1 MNEDTIKKFEDGR
14 KVAYVAGG
22 LVYLGVVLLFVSFYE
37 TLMAGRFDGFLGVI
51 ARIGAF
57 LVAANS
63 IALPLALHFWTV
75 TGWHRAVG
83 ILFYAG
89 DIILMSL
96 NVIASAATPET
107 APEWVV
113 NWINYSPASIIF
125 VLIGWAVLFMF
136 DPGQQ
141 AIVSL
146 QEVITQAKV
155 DIVNSIRA
163 YVKSPEGKREIVQPY
178 ASAMATN
185 VLSEQ
190 NLLGVAPALV
200 IGRKNPPVE
209 ETSTGDIPTGGEVV
223 EALTRVL
230 ESAGA
235 NGNSR
240 ELAESIIRDISNPT
254 NASIRS

>member
-1 MNEDTIKKFEDGR
+1 MNEDTIKKFEGGR

-37 TLMAGRFDGFLGVI
+37 TLMAHRFEGFLGVI

-75 TGWHRAVG
+75 TGWHKVVG
-83 ILFYAG
+83 IAFYAG

-96 NVIASAATPET
+96 NVIASAASPEN
-107 APEWVV
+107 APLWIVQWV
-113 NWINYSPASIIF
+113 NYSPASIIF
-125 VLIGWAVLFMF
+125 VLVGWAVLFMF

-141 AIVSL
+141 AIVKL
-146 QEVITQAKV
+146 EEVITQAKI
-155 DIVNSIRA
+155 DIVNSIRT
-163 YVKSPEGKREIVQPY
+163 YVKSPEGKKEIVTPY
-178 ASAMATN
+178 ASQMAQS

-190 NLLGVAPALV
+190 NLLGTPTQLTV
-200 IGRKNPPVE
+200 IKPPVAE
-209 ETSTGDIPTGGEVV
+209 NSSTGGVV
-223 EALTRVL
+223 VDELVRVL
-230 ESAGA
+230 ENAGA

-240 ELAESIIRDISNPT
+240 ELAESIINNIANPT
-254 NASIRS
+254 SASIKK